1 MGASIENTTTP
12 RVIVIGGGFGGL
24 YACKELSHR
33 EVTVT
38 LIDRTNHHLFQP
50 LLYQVATAGL
60 SPGDVAQPT
69 RHILRR
75 AKNIEVIMGEVAA
88 IEPDNK
94 AVVLVDGRKYSYD
107 YLIVAAG
114 ARHSY
119 FGHEDWESDAPGLK
133 SLEDALE
140 LRRRILSTFELAE
153 SLTETEARAQ
163 ALTFVIVG
171 AGPTGVEMA
180 GAISELAR
188 KTLAEDFRH
197 IDVHKTRVVLLEGAS
212 RVLPSFPEDLSRSAQ
227 RQLEQLHVEVHTGVL
242 VKNVTADGVLAED
255 HFIPART
262 VIWAAGNAAAPI
274 GKSLGAPT
282 DRMGRVIVE
291 PDLSIPGHPEIF
303 AIGDMAQYK
312 HQGKQPLP
320 GLSPVAMQMGRH
332 AARNIMRLVARQRTA
347 KFRYFDKGY
356 MATIGRNKA
365 VANLHLLHFGGFFA
379 WAAWLFVHLIFLI
392 GFENRISVLI
402 QWAWAYFT
410 FSRGS
415 RLLYGR
421 FQPRVVRDQSTESS
435 EEGVARSE

>member
-119 FGHEDWESDAPGLK
+119 FGHEDWEGDAPGLK

-140 LRRRILSTFELAE
+140 LRRRILSAFELAE
-153 SLTETEARAQ
+153 SLTEAEARAQ
-163 ALTFVIVG
+163 ALTFIIVG

-188 KTLAEDFRH
+188 KTLAE
-197 IDVHKTRVVLLEGAS
+197 
-212 RVLPSFPEDLSRSAQ
+212 
-227 RQLEQLHVEVHTGVL
+227 
-242 VKNVTADGVLAED
+242 
-255 HFIPART
+255 
-262 VIWAAGNAAAPI
+262 
-274 GKSLGAPT
+274 
-282 DRMGRVIVE
+282 
-291 PDLSIPGHPEIF
+291 
-303 AIGDMAQYK
+303 
-312 HQGKQPLP
+312 
-320 GLSPVAMQMGRH
+320 
-332 AARNIMRLVARQRTA
+332 
-347 KFRYFDKGY
+347 
-356 MATIGRNKA
+356 
-365 VANLHLLHFGGFFA
+365 
-379 WAAWLFVHLIFLI
+379 
-392 GFENRISVLI
+392 
-402 QWAWAYFT
+402 
-410 FSRGS
+410 
-415 RLLYGR
+415 
-421 FQPRVVRDQSTESS
+421 
-435 EEGVARSE
+435 